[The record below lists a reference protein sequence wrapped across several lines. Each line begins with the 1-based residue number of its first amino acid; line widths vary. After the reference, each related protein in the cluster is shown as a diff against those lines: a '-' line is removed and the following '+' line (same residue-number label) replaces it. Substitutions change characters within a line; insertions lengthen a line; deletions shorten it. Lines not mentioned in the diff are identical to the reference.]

1 MQGHESLAYWKKGN
15 NGVWEAFAGYSFAA
29 MHQFSSDSST
39 SPTFIYLANSG
50 ALTLLL
56 STFNNKTE
64 WNISGVTFYK
74 Y

>member
-50 ALTLLL
+50 ALTFLL
-56 STFNNKTE
+56 STFNIRRSE
-64 WNISGVTFYK
+64 IFQV
-74 Y
+74 

>member
-1 MQGHESLAYWKKGN
+1 MQGHESLPYWKKGN

-50 ALTLLL
+50 ALTFLL
-56 STFNNKTE
+56 STFK
-64 WNISGVTFYK
+64 
-74 Y
+74 